1 MDPFSLVFK
10 VHHPFYLRPY
20 RFFDIDA
27 HHNYYDDYR
36 NKYVLKRFSER
47 SYEKANRLLIHL
59 FERYGERLKVA
70 FVFSGNAVDQM
81 QWYAPELLEN
91 FKTLLKHPNVEV
103 LASDDSGGVMGL
115 LHKELWEAQVLRHR
129 KRMEDVFGKCG
140 KVLAGTQLLYDDQMG
155 AAAFELGFK
164 GMLTEGAKPVL
175 GWKSPHV
182 VYRHPDR
189 DLKLILRDGALSE
202 NISLHFAERPQT
214 AEKFVAK
221 ALENQAALRGN
232 CHVTMYCNYAVF
244 GEFQGEE
251 TGIFD
256 FLEYLPAAVF
266 KNGLEFAFP
275 SDLCRFSEDFTAL
288 HVPFTISDMD
298 EEKDLTAFYANELQ
312 RDVMENW
319 KNTCPVMMD
328 CKDGELQKDFRFLTG
343 VEHLLFMSTKYFT
356 EKPSV
361 RYLTPYDSPYDAYI
375 NYMNVW
381 ADFTRRLAEVRR

>member
-1 MDPFSLVFK
+1 MDTFSLVFK

-202 NISLHFAERPQT
+202 GISLHFAERPQT

-266 KNGLEFAFP
+266 KNGLDPTSVALLRISPPCMFLSP
-275 SDLCRFSEDFTAL
+275 SLIWMRKRISQRF
-288 HVPFTISDMD
+288 
-298 EEKDLTAFYANELQ
+298 
-312 RDVMENW
+312 
-319 KNTCPVMMD
+319 
-328 CKDGELQKDFRFLTG
+328 
-343 VEHLLFMSTKYFT
+343 
-356 EKPSV
+356 
-361 RYLTPYDSPYDAYI
+361 TPTNCNA
-375 NYMNVW
+375 M
-381 ADFTRRLAEVRR
+381 